1 MSENKNVDLFSDN
14 RAFELM
20 TAAVDETAVSLSP
33 SKVDRSTKGIHTALL
48 AAGMTPGLGN
58 IADVADATLYALEGE
73 FGEAAWSMAS
83 AIPVIGQMV
92 SGKRALKA
100 AKEAGEEMVTVYR
113 GLPQWYP
120 GHMVDGGKFISPEKY
135 YRYGEKFQSP
145 FGKGI
150 WVTNKKHVGIDH
162 REFPELQRPI
172 LENPLRETFKSQR
185 KVMLEFEVPKSW
197 LFEKSA
203 HTKKLEKL
211 LPKRVQGF
219 HGNTRGRVI
228 DLEYITDDPRAGWFV
243 TGGIPKE
250 FLKKVHK

>member
-113 GLPQWYP
+113 GVPQWFKKRKGTP
-120 GHMVDGGKFISPEKY
+120 WGDVGDVPWRSGGMVKEGKFVGGGVSRRWGEIPIKKTALWTTRDKGYAS
-135 YRYGEKFQSP
+135 RYA
-145 FGKGI
+145 
-150 WVTNKKHVGIDH
+150 
-162 REFPELQRPI
+162 QRTSDKQFRGLKAGRPHI
-172 LENPLRETFKSQR
+172 
-185 KVMLEFEVPKSW
+185 LEFEMPKSY
-197 LFEKSA
+197 LDKHALNVYERIGGTHEIIFQE
-203 HTKKLEKL
+203 
-211 LPKRVQGF
+211 
-219 HGNTRGRVI
+219 
-228 DLEYITDDPRAGWFV
+228 
-243 TGGIPKE
+243 GIPKE